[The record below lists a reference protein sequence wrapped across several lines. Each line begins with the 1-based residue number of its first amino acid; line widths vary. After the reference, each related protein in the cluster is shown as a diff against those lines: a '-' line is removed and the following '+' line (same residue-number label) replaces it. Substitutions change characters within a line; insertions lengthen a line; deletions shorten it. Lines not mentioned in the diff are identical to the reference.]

1 MNRASTP
8 DTIELELKLGLR
20 DCDPFRISNVLKSVL
35 GQEIPS
41 KTELLQN
48 TYFDSAGLLHR
59 SGVAIRTRS
68 VNQSYEMT
76 VKIREPNE
84 GSLSLRREWNFPID
98 TPNLDYALLERL
110 DLPVA
115 VVSVIRERSLEVV
128 FQNAFERTDW
138 HVTEDNC
145 DLMMSLDLGSVQV
158 DSRESQVSELELE
171 LLSGDVDQL
180 IVLGC
185 EVADRLPAFMGVIS
199 KAERGD
205 RLIREA
211 DPMAEP
217 IPFTRQH
224 WLQWLSRALDPLSG
238 PAPDEAVRAL
248 QAIGDQQ
255 AISLYR
261 DGLRRGQLPQG
272 LARWMIVQS
281 LESMNAA
288 S

>member
-8 DTIELELKLGLR
+8 DTIEIELKLGLR

>member
-20 DCDPFRISNVLKSVL
+20 DCDPFRVSTVLNSVL
-35 GQEIPS
+35 GREIPR
-41 KTELLQN
+41 KTQLLQN

-68 VNQSYEMT
+68 VNASHEMT
-76 VKIREPNE
+76 VKIREPDE
-84 GSLSLRREWNFPID
+84 GGLSQRREWNFPID
-98 TPNLDYALLERL
+98 TPNLDYALLECL
-110 DLPVA
+110 DLPGS
-115 VVSVIRERSLEVV
+115 VVSVIRERSLQVV

-145 DLMMSLDLGSVQV
+145 DVMVSLDLGSVQV
-158 DSRESQVSELELE
+158 DGRESQVSELELE
-171 LLSGDVDQL
+171 LLSGDIGQL
-180 IVLGC
+180 IRLGC
-185 EVADRLPAFMGVIS
+185 ELADRLPAFMGVIS
-199 KAERGD
+199 KAERGY

-217 IPFTRQH
+217 IPVTREQ
-224 WLQWLSRALDPLSG
+224 WLHWLSRALDPLSG

-248 QAIGDQQ
+248 ESIGDQQ
-255 AISLYR
+255 AISIYR
-261 DGLRRGQLPQG
+261 DSLRRGELPTG
-272 LARWMIVQS
+272 LARWMIAQS

>member
-20 DCDPFRISNVLKSVL
+20 DCDPFRVSNVLNLVL
-35 GQEIPS
+35 GREIPS

-48 TYFDSAGLLHR
+48 RYFDSAGLLHR

-68 VNQSYEMT
+68 VNESHEMT
-76 VKIREPNE
+76 VKIREPDE
-84 GSLSLRREWNFPID
+84 GGLSQRREWNFPID

-110 DLPVA
+110 DLPVS

-128 FQNAFERTDW
+128 FQNVFERTDW

-145 DLMMSLDLGSVQV
+145 DVMMSLDLGSVQV

-180 IVLGC
+180 IGLGC

-205 RLIREA
+205 RLIRGA

-217 IPFTRQH
+217 IPFTREH

-248 QAIGDQQ
+248 EAIGDQQ

-272 LARWMIVQS
+272 LARWMIAQS

>member
-8 DTIELELKLGLR
+8 DTIEIELKLGLR

-76 VKIREPNE
+76 VKIREPDE

-272 LARWMIVQS
+272 LARWMIAQS

>member
-20 DCDPFRISNVLKSVL
+20 DCDPSKVSNVLNSVL
-35 GQEIPS
+35 GREIAS

-48 TYFDSAGLLHR
+48 IYFDSAGLLHR
-59 SGVAIRTRS
+59 AGVAIRTRS
-68 VNQSYEMT
+68 VNGSHEMT
-76 VKIREPNE
+76 VKIREPDE
-84 GSLSLRREWNFPID
+84 GGLSQRREWNFPID
-98 TPNLDYALLERL
+98 TPNLDYALLECL
-110 DLPVA
+110 DLPGS

-145 DLMMSLDLGSVQV
+145 DVMVSLDLGSVQV
-158 DSRESQVSELELE
+158 DGRESQVSELELE
-171 LLSGDVDQL
+171 LLSGDIDQL
-180 IVLGC
+180 IRLGC
-185 EVADRLPAFMGVIS
+185 EVADQLPAFMGVIS

-217 IPFTRQH
+217 IPVTREH
-224 WLQWLSRALDPLSG
+224 WLHWLSRALDPLSG

-248 QAIGDQQ
+248 EAIGDQQ
-255 AISLYR
+255 AISFYR
-261 DGLRRGQLPQG
+261 DSLRRGELPKG
-272 LARWMIVQS
+272 LARWMISQS

>member
-20 DCDPFRISNVLKSVL
+20 DCDPFRVSTELNSVL
-35 GQEIPS
+35 GREIPS

-48 TYFDSAGLLHR
+48 TYFDNAGLLHR

-68 VNQSYEMT
+68 VNESHEMT
-76 VKIREPNE
+76 VKIREPDE
-84 GSLSLRREWNFPID
+84 GGLSQRREWNFPID

-110 DLPVA
+110 DLPVS

-145 DLMMSLDLGSVQV
+145 DVMMSLDLGSVQV
-158 DSRESQVSELELE
+158 DGRESQVSELELE
-171 LLSGDVDQL
+171 LLSGDIDQL

-217 IPFTRQH
+217 IPAMREH
-224 WLQWLSRALDPLSG
+224 WLHWLSRALDPLSG

-248 QAIGDQQ
+248 EAIGDQQ

-261 DGLRRGQLPQG
+261 DGLRRGELPKG
-272 LARWMIVQS
+272 LARWMISQS

>member
-20 DCDPFRISNVLKSVL
+20 DCDPFRVSNVLNLVL
-35 GQEIPS
+35 GREIPS

-48 TYFDSAGLLHR
+48 TYFDSAGLLYR

-68 VNQSYEMT
+68 FNESHEMT
-76 VKIREPNE
+76 VKLRGPDE
-84 GSLSLRREWNFPID
+84 GGLSQRSEWNFPIN
-98 TPNLDYALLERL
+98 TPNLDYALLEHL
-110 DLPVA
+110 DLPVS
-115 VVSVIRERSLEVV
+115 VVSVIREQSLEVV
-128 FQNAFERTDW
+128 FQNVFERTDW
-138 HVTEDNC
+138 RVTEDNY
-145 DLMMSLDLGSVQV
+145 DVMMSLDLGSIQV

-180 IVLGC
+180 IGFGC

-248 QAIGDQQ
+248 EAIGDQQ

-272 LARWMIVQS
+272 LARWMIAQS
-281 LESMNAA
+281 LESMNAP